1 MNFELLLLRI
11 LKSGIVLFGLI
22 LTYLSLKSYNKT
34 KSKNMFFLAIGFSII
49 TVGSVVAG
57 LSFEF
62 LGFSLQ
68 QVNIVEALMI
78 LIGFIMLIYSIYG
91 TN

>member
-34 KSKNMFFLAIGFSII
+34 KSKNMFFLALGFSII
-49 TVGSVVAG
+49 TVGKKIIPIKVSWQGATW
-57 LSFEF
+57 
-62 LGFSLQ
+62 
-68 QVNIVEALMI
+68 N
-78 LIGFIMLIYSIYG
+78 
-91 TN
+91 

>member
-22 LTYLSLKSYNKT
+22 LTYLSLKSYYKT
-34 KSKNMFFLAIGFSII
+34 KSKNMFFLALGFSII

-62 LGFSLQ
+62 LGFTLQ
-68 QVNIVEALMI
+68 QVNIVESLMI